1 MLREVHGLKVPLV
14 FSVRLEKLLV
24 RDTNLI
30 IFINRRSGRVFEGEK
45 RIRKEEEGKVVA
57 AEVKVGAG

>member
-1 MLREVHGLKVPLV
+1 
-14 FSVRLEKLLV
+14 LEKLLV

-30 IFINRRSGRVFEGEK
+30 IFINRRSGRVFEGE
-45 RIRKEEEGKVVA
+45 RRMRKEEEGKVVA